1 MPRHALRRG
10 EATPTRLDVREPGG
24 KWVAL
29 SSMPSGYRAP
39 RGTTWRARARI
50 RIGAS
55 ARPVRVSA
63 EGETRVAAERLL
75 GQRLDQYRRDDG
87 RTTATTDTVGER
99 VAAYMEDVEAGD
111 VPAVCAE
118 RSRTT
123 YRSIAKNHV
132 SGGKIAGV
140 LVTDLTP
147 ADLNREA
154 QRLHKKGVTT
164 QLRHWRALLNA
175 AVQRAV
181 DDGTLDRNPVRDMAA
196 LPKPAKK
203 HERVYKNGA
212 VRTRNDILTDDQV
225 AHLLRTAYDDKRTRE
240 SGLADLLSL
249 TAAIGLRL
257 GEAVSIRWQDLD
269 LDADVPTLSVA
280 GKLVRVKG
288 AKPGLQWEDFVK
300 SGMSTRT
307 IPLPADTA
315 DMLRARSRTV
325 AERKLS
331 GEATEAEKMFV
342 FPSSTRSTPDP
353 DNANKRVR
361 KIFDAAG
368 LPTATNHILR
378 RTVED
383 RLNRSGVSPIDIE
396 RVMGH
401 TQAVAHASYWDR
413 SSVPTGALDGLE
425 GYSAPKA
432 EQVAQFRGKREGDLR
447 AANS

>member
-55 ARPVRVSA
+55 AQPVRVSA

-111 VPAVCAE
+111 VPAVRAE

-132 SGGKIAGV
+132 TGGKIAGV
-140 LVTDLTP
+140 RVTELTP

-154 QRLHKKGVTT
+154 QRLHKKGATS

-203 HERVYKNGA
+203 HERVYKNNS
-212 VRTRNDILTDDQV
+212 VRTRNDILTDNQV
-225 AHLLRTAYDDKRTRE
+225 DRLLRTAYGDPGARS

-249 TAAIGLRL
+249 NASIGLRL

-269 LDADVPTLSVA
+269 LDAEVPTLSVV
-280 GKLVRVKG
+280 GKLVRKKSV
-288 AKPGLQWEDFVK
+288 GLVWEDFVK
-300 SGMSTRT
+300 SGMSNRT
-307 IPLPADTA
+307 IPLPADTVE
-315 DMLRARSRTV
+315 MLRARSRIV

-331 GEATEAEKMFV
+331 GEATEAETKFV

-353 DNANKRVR
+353 DNVNKRVR
-361 KIFDAAG
+361 KVFDAAE

-383 RLNRSGVSPIDIE
+383 RLKRSGVNDIDIE

-425 GYSAPKA
+425 GYSAPKG
-432 EQVAQFRGKREGDLR
+432 EPVTKLRSKRYGDLR
-447 AANS
+447 AANR

>member
-55 ARPVRVSA
+55 AQPVRVSA
-63 EGETRVAAERLL
+63 EGETRVAAERYLAA
-75 GQRLDQYRRDDG
+75 RLDQYRHDDG

-111 VPAVCAE
+111 VSAVSAE

-132 SGGKIAGV
+132 AGGKIAGV
-140 LVTDLTP
+140 RVTELSP

-154 QRLHKKGVTT
+154 QRLHNKGATT

-181 DDGTLDRNPVRDMAA
+181 DDGTLDRNPVRDMAT
-196 LPKPAKK
+196 LPKSAKK
-203 HERVYKNGA
+203 HERVYKNGS

-225 AHLLRTAYDDKRTRE
+225 DRLLRTAHDDKRTRE

-249 TAAIGLRL
+249 NAAIGLRL
-257 GEAVSIRWQDLD
+257 GEAVSIRWQDVD
-269 LDADVPTLSVA
+269 LDAEVPTLSVA
-280 GKLVRVKG
+280 GKLVRIKDR
-288 AKPGLQWEDFVK
+288 GLQWEDFVK
-300 SGMSTRT
+300 SDLSVRT
-307 IPLPADTA
+307 IPLPADTV
-315 DMLRARSRTV
+315 DMLRARFRAV

-331 GEATEAEKMFV
+331 GEATEAESKFL

-353 DNANKRVR
+353 DNVNKRVR
-361 KIFDAAG
+361 KVFDVAG
-368 LPTATNHILR
+368 LPTATNHTLR
-378 RTVED
+378 RTVENKLV
-383 RLNRSGVSPIDIE
+383 RAGVSPIDVE

-401 TQAVAHASYWDR
+401 TQSVSHASYWDR
-413 SSVPTGALDGLE
+413 SSVPTAALSGLE

-432 EQVAQFRGKREGDLR
+432 EPVTRLQSEREEDLR
-447 AANS
+447 TVNS